1 MVFVF
6 DLDGTLLKDD
16 YTISKNTIEAIDK
29 LSKQNHTIVFASGR
43 MLISIR
49 KIIQKYFSRDFPII
63 AYNGAMVFVPNNGI
77 IFEKTL
83 DFETSKNVIEYLR
96 IKNIHRQAYVNDKLF
111 SEEDNDKIKFYS
123 KHSDVEYILV
133 NDLVELIKQKKPTKL
148 LAIDTPEKL
157 DFIKKELDKL
167 NLKAEI
173 FKSMNIF
180 LDIVPQGI
188 DKAIALHNLLE
199 FLNIKNEKIIA
210 FGDNHNDI
218 SLFKLADFSI
228 AVENAVEEL
237 KNIADFVSKSNNEDG
252 VFHAIAENF
261 PEYLQS

>member
-16 YTISKNTIEAIDK
+16 YTISKYTIETIDK
-29 LSKQNHTIVFASGR
+29 LEKQNHTIVFASGR
-43 MLISIR
+43 MLVSIR
-49 KIIQKYFSRDFPII
+49 KIIQKYFFRDFPII
-63 AYNGAMVFVPNNGI
+63 AYNGAMVFVQNNGI

-83 DFETSKNVIEYLR
+83 DYESSKKVIEFLR
-96 IKNIHRQAYVNDKLF
+96 IKNIHRQAYVNDRLF

-123 KHSDVEYILV
+123 KHADVEYKIV
-133 NDLVELIKQKKPTKL
+133 NDLVELLKQKEPTKL
-148 LAIDTPEKL
+148 LAIDKPEKL
-157 DFIKKELDKL
+157 DFIKEELDNL

-180 LDIVPQGI
+180 LDIVPKGI
-188 DKAIALHNLLE
+188 DKAIALNNLLE
-199 FLNIKNEKIIA
+199 YLNIKEEKIIA

-218 SLFKLADFSI
+218 SLFKMADFSI

-237 KNIADFVSKSNNEDG
+237 KNVADFVSKNNNEDG
-252 VFHAIAENF
+252 VFYAIAENF
-261 PEYLQS
+261 PEYL